1 MPEAGPTGPS
11 DLLPGDGVDAV
22 GDQMLRRAPGDDT
35 HDAQPESM
43 PLCRDATAVG
53 TVGLERGRTW
63 EEEILIACVRMA
75 AGLC

>member
-1 MPEAGPTGPS
+1 
-11 DLLPGDGVDAV
+11 
-22 GDQMLRRAPGDDT
+22 MLRRAPGDDT